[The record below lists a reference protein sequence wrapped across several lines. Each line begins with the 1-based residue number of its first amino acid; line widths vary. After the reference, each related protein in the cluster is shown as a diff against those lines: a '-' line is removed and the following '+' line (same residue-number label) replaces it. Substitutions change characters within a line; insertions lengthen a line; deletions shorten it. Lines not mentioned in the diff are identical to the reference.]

1 MESKDKLK
9 EIDIENHACCYF
21 DDIIRGV
28 DINFSNILLDKIL
41 YDISYKT
48 STSPKP
54 FHIRFDKINGFI
66 RVRGGEFRHL
76 VLFDYILF
84 DKVCDKIKYLISE
97 KLILQI
103 VLIKILAKSELIQ
116 ITLYLLKKY

>member
-1 MESKDKLK
+1 MK
-9 EIDIENHACCYF
+9 IVRV

-54 FHIRFDKINGFI
+54 LHIRFDEINGFI

-76 VLFDYILF
+76 VLFDYI
-84 DKVCDKIKYLISE
+84 
-97 KLILQI
+97 
-103 VLIKILAKSELIQ
+103 
-116 ITLYLLKKY
+116 